1 MQGHHHNLV
10 EEFPEYREQIH
21 NLKMQN
27 AHFQTLTNR
36 WEAIDKQIARAE
48 SRAELMSEQEEET
61 LRKER
66 LQLKDEI
73 YKILSSAP
81 A

>member
-21 NLKMQN
+21 NLKTQN